1 MSAEVIIT
9 TIYTISDYA
18 GNAVTVPVTHT
29 VTIKN
34 PCIDPEFVEIAPITD
49 FEDYDYIID
58 SGFDV
63 FDAHASFI
71 VVTNPV

>member
-1 MSAEVIIT
+1 
-9 TIYTISDYA
+9 
-18 GNAVTVPVTHT
+18 VTEPVTHT